1 MSYATWIGRNLRPAN
16 GTGGCGSAVRALGA
30 GLLLAAVAAL
40 SACSGGSG
48 ADVEQNPSTGGGPTG
63 STYSGPAPA
72 TADVQAFKINLWENI
87 RGKNRC
93 GTCHSESGGQT
104 PMFARSDDVNL
115 AYAAANGVV
124 TLPSPED
131 SQMVAKVGGGHN
143 CWLASNAVCGD
154 ILTTW
159 ITNWAG
165 ELVQSSGRKIELEP
179 PVAHD
184 PGQSRNFPASDA
196 GFAGT
201 VYPVLSQF
209 CSQCHSSGSAVKQQ
223 PFFAEGPS
231 SDPDAVANAYEAAKA
246 KMDLDDPANSRFV
259 LRLRNEFHNCWVT
272 QQGGAPDCAGSAQRM
287 EDAIA
292 AFAAQVP
299 LTQVDPSLLTS
310 KALTLYE
317 GTVAS
322 GGNRYET
329 SIVALYE
336 FKTGADCGD
345 SITGACATAFDTS
358 AVDPAMDLHLSGNVK
373 WQGGWGLNFA
383 GGKAQAST
391 AASSKLRTL
400 INATGEYSIEAW
412 VAPGNVVQEDMRI
425 VSYSGGLTS
434 RNFNL
439 GQTMYNYDFFN
450 RSDKTNQNGDPQLST
465 PDAAEVLQATLQH
478 VVATF
483 DPVQGRKIYVNG
495 ELVASQ
501 DPAPGGTLVDWDD
514 TFAFVLGNEVSGNRN
529 WAGVIRLV
537 AVYNRALTVAQIQQ
551 NFEAGVGEKFFMMFN
566 VSHLTTVPQSYV
578 VFEAQQY
585 DSYSY
590 LFRKPFFISLD
601 GSANP
606 DNIDIKG
613 IRDGLNG
620 AEAHV
625 GQSYAN
631 MDAKVSAIS
640 YTKDTGQT
648 LATLGA
654 VLPLEKGP
662 KADEFFLTFDQFGTN
677 AFTRP
682 PPITPDPPT
691 PTDLPPASKIGVRTF
706 DEISATMS
714 VITGVSQLDP
724 GVKATFDE
732 VRQSLPAA
740 ESIEA
745 FLSSHQAAIAQLA
758 VEYCNSMVNE
768 AAANPTGAIG
778 VRFAGFPFTAG
789 TAIAWP
795 AAGSPTEDLFFDPL
809 LDPVLGKSAAIGTAP
824 DRASVK
830 AELAALVHGG
840 HSRPGLVNMAGTTTD
855 AARTQA
861 IAKGVC
867 AAIVANGAVL
877 VQ

>member
-1 MSYATWIGRNLRPAN
+1 
-16 GTGGCGSAVRALGA
+16 VRTRRA
-30 GLLLAAVAAL
+30 GVLLAAIAAL
-40 SACSGGSG
+40 SACAGGSG
-48 ADVEQNPSTGGGPTG
+48 EDVQQNPNTNAGPTG
-63 STYSGPAPA
+63 SSYNGPAPA

-93 GTCHSESGGQT
+93 GTCHSESGGQA
-104 PMFARSDDVNL
+104 PQFARSDDVNL

-124 TLPSPED
+124 TLPSPKD
-131 SQMVAKVGGGHN
+131 SKMVLKVGGGHN
-143 CWLASNAVCGD
+143 CWLASNPVCGD

-165 ELVQSSGRKIELEP
+165 ELVQASGRKIELEP
-179 PVAHD
+179 PVARD
-184 PGQSRNFPASDA
+184 PGQSRNFPTSDA
-196 GFAGT
+196 AFAGT

-223 PFFAEGPS
+223 PFFAEGPP
-231 SDPDAVANAYEAAKA
+231 SDADAVATAYEAAKA
-246 KMDLDDPANSRFV
+246 KMDLDDPASSRFV

-272 QQGGAPDCAGSAQRM
+272 QQGGAPDCVGSSQRM
-287 EDAIA
+287 QDAIT
-292 AFAAQVP
+292 AFANQVP
-299 LTQVDPSLLTS
+299 LTQVDPSLIKS

-317 GTVAS
+317 GTVAA

-329 SIVALYE
+329 SIIALYE
-336 FKTGADCGD
+336 FKSGTDCGD

-358 AVDPAMDLHLSGNVK
+358 GVDPAMDLHLSGNVK
-373 WQGGWGLNFA
+373 WQGGWGLNFN
-383 GGKAQAST
+383 GGKAQAT
-391 AASSKLRTL
+391 VAASSKLRTL

-450 RSDKTNQNGDPQLST
+450 RSSKTNQNGDPQLST
-465 PDAAEVLQATLQH
+465 PDAKEVLQATLQH

-483 DPVQGRKIYVNG
+483 DPVLGRKIYVNG

-514 TFAFVLGNEVSGNRN
+514 TFAFVLGNEVSGTRM
-529 WAGVIRLV
+529 WAGVIRLA
-537 AVYNRALTVAQIQQ
+537 AVYNRVLTQAQIKQ
-551 NFEAGVGEKFFMMFN
+551 NYDAGVGEKFFLMFN

-601 GSANP
+601 GTANP
-606 DNIDIKG
+606 DNIDIRG
-613 IRDGLNG
+613 IRVGLNG

-625 GQSYAN
+625 GQSYVN
-631 MDAKVSAIS
+631 TSAKISALA
-640 YTKDTGQT
+640 YTKDAGQS

-662 KADEFFLTFDQFGTN
+662 KSDEFFLTFDQFGAN
-677 AFTRP
+677 AYSRP
-682 PPITPDPPT
+682 LPVTPDPPT
-691 PTDLPPASKIGVRTF
+691 PTDLPQASKIGVRTF

-714 VITGVSQLDP
+714 ALTGVSQADP

-732 VRQSLPAA
+732 VRQSLPAI

-745 FLSSHQAAIAQLA
+745 FLSSQQASIAQLA
-758 VEYCNSMVNE
+758 IEYCNSMVNDSSLR
-768 AAANPTGAIG
+768 AA
-778 VRFAGFPFTAG
+778 RFPGFPFTAV

-809 LDPVLGKSAAIGTAP
+809 LDPVLGNSATPLATAP
-824 DRASVK
+824 DRATVK
-830 AELAALVHGG
+830 AELAALVHGANG
-840 HSRPGLVNMAGTTTD
+840 RPGLANMGPTFD

-867 AAIVANGAVL
+867 AAAIGNGAAL
-877 VQ
+877 IQ

>member
-1 MSYATWIGRNLRPAN
+1 LVGTQTSSRSTAGYA
-16 GTGGCGSAVRALGA
+16 SASRTFGA
-30 GLLLAAVAAL
+30 GLLLAAFAVL

-48 ADVEQNPSTGGGPTG
+48 ADVAENPGTGGGNSGT
-63 STYSGPAPA
+63 TYNGPAAA

-87 RGKNRC
+87 RTKNRC
-93 GTCHSESGGQT
+93 GTCHSESGGQA

-124 TLPSPED
+124 MLPTPED
-131 SQMVAKVGGGHN
+131 SEMVMKVGGGHN

-165 ELVQSSGRKIELEP
+165 ELVQSSGRKIELEA

-184 PGQSRNFPASDA
+184 PGQSRNFPQSNAA
-196 GFAGT
+196 FAGT
-201 VYPVLSQF
+201 VYPVVQQF

-231 SDPDAVANAYEAAKA
+231 NDADAVATAYEAAKA

-259 LRLRNEFHNCWVT
+259 LRLKNEFHNCWVT
-272 QQGGAPDCAGSAQRM
+272 TQGGSPDCAGSATRM
-287 EDAIA
+287 QQAIE

-299 LTQVDPSLLTS
+299 LTQVNPALIKS

-336 FKTGADCGD
+336 FKSGADCGD
-345 SITGACATAFDTS
+345 SITGACATAYDTS

-373 WQGGWGLNFA
+373 WQGGWGLNFT

-391 AASSKLRTL
+391 AASTKLRTL

-412 VAPGNVVQEDMRI
+412 IAPGNVVQEDMRI

-450 RSDKTNQNGDPQLST
+450 RSDKTDENGEPGLST

-501 DPAPGGTLVDWDD
+501 DRSPGGNLVDWDD

-537 AVYNRALTVAQIQQ
+537 AVYNRTLTQAQIQQ
-551 NFEAGVGEKFFMMFN
+551 NFEAGVGEKFFLMFN
-566 VSHLTTVPQSYV
+566 VSHLTTVPQAYV

-601 GSANP
+601 PMASP

-613 IRDGLNG
+613 LRVGING

-625 GQSYAN
+625 GQSYGN
-631 MDAKVSAIS
+631 MNAKVSALS
-640 YTKDTGQT
+640 YTKDAGQT
-648 LATLGA
+648 LVDLGA

-662 KADEFFLTFDQFGTN
+662 KSDEFFLTFDTFGSN
-677 AFTRP
+677 SFSRP
-682 PPITPDPPT
+682 APATPEAPT
-691 PTDLPPASKIGVRTF
+691 PTDLPQASKIGVRTF

-714 VITGVSQLDP
+714 VVTGVSQLDA
-724 GVKATFDE
+724 GVKDAFNE
-732 VRQSLPAA
+732 IRQSLPAT
-740 ESIEA
+740 ESIEG
-745 FLSSHQAAIAQLA
+745 FLSSHQASIAQLA
-758 VEYCNSMVNE
+758 IEYCNSMVNDM
-768 AAANPTGAIG
+768 AANPTLAAQ
-778 VRFAGFPFTAG
+778 RFPGFPFTSG
-789 TAIAWP
+789 TAVAWP

-809 LDPVLGKSAAIGTAP
+809 LNPVLGTVATPIGTAP
-824 DRASVK
+824 DRAAVK
-830 AELAALVHGG
+830 AELTALVHGG
-840 HSRPGLVNMAGTTTD
+840 HSRSGLVNMGTTSD
-855 AARTQA
+855 ATRTQT
-861 IAKGVC
+861 IAKAVC
-867 AAIVANGAVL
+867 AAAVGNAAAL